1 MAVWFAPYQVS
12 PSPRVCLMS
21 TGMLTTSS
29 ALNSRLKAQTRAMYF
44 RITGRSRRRKW
55 PLSARSARAVRQ
67 MPVSVCR
74 GVWGMRMNSSITAE
88 AKKQAEAPASTGVT
102 PKAP

>member
-1 MAVWFAPYQVS
+1 
-12 PSPRVCLMS
+12 MS